1 MVIRSMSKS
10 LFLSLIFVA
19 FCTGC
24 AGLEVRN
31 PVPKELT
38 EAAQISGI
46 PAARYWADDVPP
58 KAGMWEPLSSEQLR
72 EQFPDAY
79 GKPHNYLAIS
89 GGGPRGAFT
98 AGFLNGWTKAGTRP
112 DFIYVSGVSTGALI
126 APFAFLG
133 PDYDHVI
140 KEVYTTISTDDILEE
155 RSLLEILRLDAAA
168 DSTGLRR
175 LIEKYMNE
183 QTMQAIADKFR
194 RGSSLVILT
203 TNLDAGRSVA
213 WDIGAIAV
221 SGDSKALRLIQDVM
235 LASAAI
241 PAAFPPV
248 KMEVVASGQN
258 YDEMHVD
265 GGVTSQLHLYPLELN
280 LVKYLER
287 YDVVGTPTVY
297 VMRNGFVEAEY
308 QSVDR
313 RTMAITIRSMS
324 ELMGNISYGDMYR
337 IYLETQRDGIEFKLA
352 YVPNSFSEPLTE
364 PFDTAYMQKLYRL
377 GFDLAVNGYEWKS
390 APPDYLPE

>member
-1 MVIRSMSKS
+1 
-10 LFLSLIFVA
+10 
-19 FCTGC
+19 
-24 AGLEVRN
+24 
-31 PVPKELT
+31 
-38 EAAQISGI
+38 
-46 PAARYWADDVPP
+46 
-58 KAGMWEPLSSEQLR
+58 MWERLSIEQLR
-72 EQFPDAY
+72 EQLPNAY

-89 GGGPRGAFT
+89 GGGPRGAFA

-112 DFIYVSGVSTGALI
+112 DFVYVSGVSTGALI

-133 PDYDHVI
+133 PDYDHII
-140 KEVYTTISTDDILEE
+140 KEVYTSISTDDILEA
-155 RSLLEILRLDAAA
+155 RSIIQILRLDAAA
-168 DSTGLRR
+168 DSTGLRQ

-248 KMEVVASGQN
+248 MMEVVASGQN

-265 GGVTSQLHLYPLELN
+265 GGITSQLHLYPLELN
-280 LVKYLER
+280 LNEYLER
-287 YDVVGTPTVY
+287 LDVVGKPTVY
-297 VMRNGFVEAEY
+297 VMRNGFVEAKHH
-308 QSVDR
+308 SVKR
-313 RTMAITIRSMS
+313 NTVAIAIGAMGTLMS
-324 ELMGNISYGDMYR
+324 NISYGDMYR

-352 YVPNSFSEPLTE
+352 YVPQSFSEPSTE
-364 PFDTAYMQKLYRL
+364 PFDPGYMKKLYKI
-377 GFDLAVNGYEWKS
+377 GYDSAVNGYEWKS
-390 APPDYLPE
+390 APPDYLPK

>member
-1 MVIRSMSKS
+1 MSKTI
-10 LFLSLIFVA
+10 FLSLILVA
-19 FCTGC
+19 FGTGC
-24 AGLEVRN
+24 AGLEKRN
-31 PVPKELT
+31 PVPNELT
-38 EAAQISGI
+38 GDAQISGI
-46 PAARYWADDVPP
+46 PAARYWADDAPP
-58 KAGMWEPLSSEQLR
+58 DAGMWERLSAEELR
-72 EQFPDAY
+72 EQFPDAV

-89 GGGPRGAFT
+89 GGGPRGAFA

-133 PDYDHVI
+133 SDYDHI
-140 KEVYTTISTDDILEE
+140 LEEVYTNISTEDVVKK
-155 RSLLEILRLDAAA
+155 RSLLKIFRLDAAA
-168 DSTGLRR
+168 DSTPLRL
-175 LIEKYMNE
+175 LIEKYVDE
-183 QTMQAIADKFR
+183 QTMQAIADKYR
-194 RGSSLVILT
+194 RGSSLIILT

-221 SGDSKALRLIQDVM
+221 SGDAKALRLIQDVM

-248 KMEVVASGQN
+248 MMKVEANGQT

-280 LVKYLER
+280 LAAFIER
-287 YDVVGTPTVY
+287 YEVVGAPTVY
-297 VMRNGFVEAEY
+297 VLRNGFVEAKY
-308 QSVDR
+308 QSIER
-313 RTMAITIRSMS
+313 RTLAIAVGSMS
-324 ELMGNISYGDMYR
+324 TLMGNISYGDMYR

-352 YVPNSFSEPLTE
+352 YVPHSFSEPLTE
-364 PFDTAYMQKLYRL
+364 PFDTAYMRKLYKL
-377 GFDLAVNGYEWKS
+377 GYDSAVNGYEWKS